1 MSPGP
6 DLTGLTPE
14 TVGNQEK
21 FLKFSHNPQKIHI
34 FAAP

>member
-14 TVGNQEK
+14 TDGKQEN
-21 FLKFSHNPQKIHI
+21 FSKFSHNPQKIHI